1 MSFQLCNYMSVHL
14 ILPNLIVEKKRLITR
29 HKIKKIAWEATG
41 NAIERIEQRRPA
53 WNSQRASLRR
63 APFGLFVGY
72 FCLFTR
78 IRETRMYFCHRRVFY
93 PPPPSAI
100 SSISLPVTKQRPKC
114 PADAFV
120 SDTFLPTIQNHRLAA
135 THLSNLARPIDEFIA
150 EQEWS
155 NIIYDCETKWKRV
168 GGEIKWDL
176 KNELWIFYRFLS
188 TKRECLTFYTRFVKL
203 AIVLMFVIIEN

>member
-1 MSFQLCNYMSVHL
+1 MRGDWKRDRKDRAATASVKFTAR
-14 ILPNLIVEKKRLITR
+14 V
-29 HKIKKIAWEATG
+29 AQAC
-41 NAIERIEQRRPA
+41 
-53 WNSQRASLRR
+53 SLRPVR
-63 APFGLFVGY
+63 RIFLSLY
-72 FCLFTR
+72 EDTR
-78 IRETRMYFCHRRVFY
+78 DADVFLPSACVL

-176 KNELWIFYRFLS
+176 KDEL
-188 TKRECLTFYTRFVKL
+188 
-203 AIVLMFVIIEN
+203 